1 MKQAFLSQEH
11 PGKEK
16 ECQQKAPELYKLHPD
31 VISGKVTLCKNCG
44 CYSEDFEKCCSK
56 TVIANLIL
64 PLLIPKSEIDSE
76 FGNYCKMCKQN
87 FTGKLNLQRHIVS
100 AHMNI
105 MYSCTECDEKFTSES
120 GTFLVPKSAI
130 LITILHFHVKNLF
143 NFFFCSFGN
152 ALPSKTPSIFR

>member
-64 PLLIPKSEIDSE
+64 PLLIPKSEINSE

-120 GTFLVPKSAI
+120 GTYPSFFFLYILRTFLVPKSVI
-130 LITILHFHVKNLF
+130 SITILHFHVK
-143 NFFFCSFGN
+143 SF
-152 ALPSKTPSIFR
+152 